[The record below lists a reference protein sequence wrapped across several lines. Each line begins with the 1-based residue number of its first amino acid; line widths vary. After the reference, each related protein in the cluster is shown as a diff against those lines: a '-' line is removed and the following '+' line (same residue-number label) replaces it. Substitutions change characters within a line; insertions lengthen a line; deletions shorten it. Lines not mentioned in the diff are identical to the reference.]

1 MLQWNENLRQ
11 TAAKRKGHH
20 SMSLHESGED
30 YLETIYLL
38 HQKNPYVRSVD
49 IANAL
54 GYTKASIS
62 RAMRILREEGL
73 ITIAEDGDVR
83 LTKAGLRKAVEVY
96 ERHTLI
102 TDFFEQFLGVN
113 AVTAE
118 KDACKIEHVISEE
131 SDLRLRAYMT
141 KQGYKPEQEEK

>member
-1 MLQWNENLRQ
+1 METPNGKE
-11 TAAKRKGHH
+11 HH
-20 SMSLHESGED
+20 HMSLHESGED

-38 HQKNPYVRSVD
+38 HQKTPYVRSVD
-49 IANAL
+49 IANEP

-62 RAMRILREEGL
+62 RAMRILREAGL
-73 ITIAEDGDVR
+73 ITVAEDGDVR
-83 LTKAGLRKAVEVY
+83 LTKAGLKKAVEVY

-113 AVTAE
+113 EITAE

-131 SDLRLRAYMT
+131 TYLRLRSYMT
-141 KQGYKPEQEEK
+141 KQGYDPKKVKA

>member
-1 MLQWNENLRQ
+1 
-11 TAAKRKGHH
+11 
-20 SMSLHESGED
+20 MSLHESGED

-38 HQKNPYVRSVD
+38 HQKNAFVRSVD
-49 IANAL
+49 IANEL

-73 ITIAEDGDVR
+73 ITVAEDGDVR
-83 LTKAGLRKAVEVY
+83 LTKAGLKKAVEVY

-102 TDFFEQFLGVN
+102 TDFFAQFLGVN
-113 AVTAE
+113 DVTAE

-131 SDLRLRAYMT
+131 TYLRLRAYMV
-141 KQGYKPEQEEK
+141 KQGYEPKK

>member
-1 MLQWNENLRQ
+1 
-11 TAAKRKGHH
+11 
-20 SMSLHESGED
+20 MSLHESGED

-38 HQKNPYVRSVD
+38 HQKHAFVRSVD
-49 IANAL
+49 IANEL

-83 LTKAGLRKAVEVY
+83 LTKAGMKIAVEVY

-102 TDFFEQFLGVN
+102 TDFFAQFLGVN
-113 AVTAE
+113 EITAE

-131 SDLRLRAYMT
+131 TYLRLRAYMT
-141 KQGYKPEQEEK
+141 KQGYEPKK

>member
-1 MLQWNENLRQ
+1 
-11 TAAKRKGHH
+11 
-20 SMSLHESGED
+20 MSLHESGED

-38 HQKNPYVRSVD
+38 HQKTACVRSVD
-49 IANAL
+49 IANEL

-73 ITIAEDGDVR
+73 ITVADDGDVR
-83 LTKAGLRKAVEVY
+83 LTKTGLKKAIEVY

-102 TDFFEQFLGVN
+102 TDFFAQFLGVN

-131 SDLRLRAYMT
+131 TYLRLRAYMV
-141 KQGYKPEQEEK
+141 KQGYTQKPEQP

>member
-1 MLQWNENLRQ
+1 
-11 TAAKRKGHH
+11 
-20 SMSLHESGED
+20 MSLHESGED

-38 HQKNPYVRSVD
+38 LQKNDHFRSVD
-49 IANAL
+49 VANEL

-73 ITIAEDGDVR
+73 ISVAQDGAIR
-83 LTKAGLRKAVEVY
+83 LTKLGAKKAVEVY

-113 AVTAE
+113 EVTAE

-131 SDLRLRAYMT
+131 TYLRLRSYMT
-141 KQGYKPEQEEK
+141 KQGYAPKKEQA

>member
-1 MLQWNENLRQ
+1 
-11 TAAKRKGHH
+11 
-20 SMSLHESGED
+20 MSLHESGED

-38 HQKNPYVRSVD
+38 HRKHACVRSVD
-49 IANAL
+49 IANEL

-73 ITIAEDGDVR
+73 ITVAEDGDVR
-83 LTKAGLRKAVEVY
+83 LTKAGQKKAVEVY

-131 SDLRLRAYMT
+131 TYLRLRAYMT
-141 KQGYKPEQEEK
+141 NQGCEPKQGKE

>member
-1 MLQWNENLRQ
+1 
-11 TAAKRKGHH
+11 
-20 SMSLHESGED
+20 MSLHESGED

-38 HQKNPYVRSVD
+38 HRKHACVRSVD
-49 IANAL
+49 IANEL

-73 ITIAEDGDVR
+73 ITVAEDGDVR
-83 LTKAGLRKAVEVY
+83 LTKAGQKKAVEVY

-131 SDLRLRAYMT
+131 TYLRLRTYMT
-141 KQGYKPEQEEK
+141 KHGYAPEQAES

>member
-1 MLQWNENLRQ
+1 
-11 TAAKRKGHH
+11 
-20 SMSLHESGED
+20 MSLHESGED

-38 HQKNPYVRSVD
+38 HQKTPYVRSVD
-49 IANAL
+49 IANEL

-62 RAMRILREEGL
+62 RAMRILREAGL
-73 ITIAEDGDVR
+73 ITVAEDGDVR
-83 LTKAGLRKAVEVY
+83 LTKAGLKKAVEVY

-113 AVTAE
+113 EITAE

-131 SDLRLRAYMT
+131 TYLRLRSYMT
-141 KQGYKPEQEEK
+141 KQGYDPKKVKA

>member
-1 MLQWNENLRQ
+1 
-11 TAAKRKGHH
+11 
-20 SMSLHESGED
+20 MSLHESGED

-38 HQKNPYVRSVD
+38 LQKNDHVRSVD
-49 IANAL
+49 VANEL

-73 ITIAEDGDVR
+73 ISVAQDGAIR
-83 LTKAGLRKAVEVY
+83 LTKLGAKKAVEVY

-113 AVTAE
+113 EVTAE
-118 KDACKIEHVISEE
+118 KDACKIEHVISDET
-131 SDLRLRAYMT
+131 LNAI
-141 KQGYKPEQEEK
+141 KQYLKEA

>member
-1 MLQWNENLRQ
+1 
-11 TAAKRKGHH
+11 
-20 SMSLHESGED
+20 MSLHESGED

-38 HQKNPYVRSVD
+38 HQKTPYVRSVD
-49 IANAL
+49 IANEL

-62 RAMRILREEGL
+62 RAMRILREAGL
-73 ITIAEDGDVR
+73 ITVAEDGDVR
-83 LTKAGLRKAVEVY
+83 LTKAGLKKAVEVY

-113 AVTAE
+113 EITAE

-131 SDLRLRAYMT
+131 TYLRLRSYMT
-141 KQGYKPEQEEK
+141 KQGYDPKKVKT